1 MNSWVVEKESDNIR
15 IDRFISE
22 HMDDIS
28 RSYIQKLIKDG
39 LVTVN
44 LKPVKA
50 NYKVKEGESVE
61 ISLPEPVSLD
71 VEPQNIPLDILYED
85 NDVLLVN
92 KPKDM
97 VVHPSAGH
105 MDGTLVNAL
114 LYHCKDSLS
123 SINGVMRPGIVH
135 RIDKDTTGVLI
146 ICKNDK
152 AHNCIAD
159 QLKVH
164 SITRRYHAIVWNNL
178 REDQGVINAPIG
190 RHPVDRKKMAI
201 NHKNGKEAVT
211 HYKVLERFGKY
222 TYVECELETG
232 RTHQIRVHMKHI
244 GHVLFND
251 ERYGG
256 HEILKGTHFSKYKQ
270 FVNNC
275 FDICPR
281 QALHA
286 KTLGFVH
293 PRTGKEMFFTSELPE
308 DMTTLLDKWRTY
320 ISNRESI

>member
-146 ICKNDK
+146 IC
-152 AHNCIAD
+152 
-159 QLKVH
+159 
-164 SITRRYHAIVWNNL
+164 
-178 REDQGVINAPIG
+178 
-190 RHPVDRKKMAI
+190 
-201 NHKNGKEAVT
+201 
-211 HYKVLERFGKY
+211 
-222 TYVECELETG
+222 
-232 RTHQIRVHMKHI
+232 
-244 GHVLFND
+244 
-251 ERYGG
+251 
-256 HEILKGTHFSKYKQ
+256 
-270 FVNNC
+270 
-275 FDICPR
+275 
-281 QALHA
+281 
-286 KTLGFVH
+286 
-293 PRTGKEMFFTSELPE
+293 
-308 DMTTLLDKWRTY
+308 
-320 ISNRESI
+320 